1 MKNSIKRAQSERSL
15 SAMSNVR
22 ILREAK
28 KYFAMAAAALALAAC
43 DKNNDDFTV
52 DYLKDTPLTI
62 ASAGV
67 AELTTRAIT
76 EGQLVGAVDE
86 NVSIS
91 VWVEGSADKYNA
103 NNVEWVHDGTNWHS
117 NSTVLYEGENK
128 QKICAL
134 SPYVENASAAG
145 ITITADGVTDYLV
158 ASQTSITSNPVN
170 ICMSHALAKLVLNP
184 TLGTEVTGDNIA
196 TVEVQNMYTQGT
208 LNVKLNNWTNCT
220 GTTAFTMT
228 NNEVL
233 VVPMEGC
240 ESFPIVITMESGRV
254 FSANISLANV
264 DNKLEGGTQYTI
276 KLQIGQ
282 DKVTLGDIT
291 AASWGVPVDGGDLET
306 E

>member
-1 MKNSIKRAQSERSL
+1 M
-15 SAMSNVR
+15 
-22 ILREAK
+22 K
-28 KYFAMAAAALALAAC
+28 KYLAIAAAALALAAC
-43 DKNNDDFTV
+43 DKNNADLGIDNT
-52 DYLKDTPLTI
+52 KDTPLTI

-67 AELTTRAIT
+67 NELTARAIT
-76 EGQLVGAVDE
+76 EGQLVGSVDE

-91 VWVEGSADKYNA
+91 VWVEGSAEKYNA
-103 NNVEWVHDGTNWHS
+103 DNVKWVHDGSPDWYSNS

-134 SPYVENASAAG
+134 SPYVDGASAEG
-145 ITITADGVTDYLV
+145 VTITADGTTDYLV

-184 TLGTEVTGDNIA
+184 TLGTEVAGDNIA

-208 LNVKLNNWTNCT
+208 LNVEVNNWTNCT

-240 ESFPIVITMESGRV
+240 ESFPIVITMSRGRV

-282 DKVTLGDIT
+282 DKVTIGDIS
-291 AASWGVPVDGGDLET
+291 AASWGTPVDGGDLET

>member
-1 MKNSIKRAQSERSL
+1 MKTNIKNTLGKASFIFAL
-15 SAMSNVR
+15 SSFLF
-22 ILREAK
+22 IS
-28 KYFAMAAAALALAAC
+28 C
-43 DKNNDDFTV
+43 DQQEVESFDSQ
-52 DYLKDTPLTI
+52 KDTPLSI

-67 AELTTRAIT
+67 NELSTRVII
-76 EGQLVGAVDE
+76 EGQLIGSVDE

-91 VWVEGSADKYNA
+91 VWVEGSAEKYNA
-103 NNVEWVHDGTNWHS
+103 NNVEWIHHGTNWYS

-134 SPYVENASAAG
+134 SPYVENASADG
-145 ITITADGVTDYLV
+145 VTITADGVTDYLV
-158 ASQTSITSNPVN
+158 ASQTLIRSNPVN
-170 ICMSHALAKLVLNP
+170 INMSHALAKLVLNP

-208 LNVKLNNWTNCT
+208 LNVEINNWTNCT
-220 GTTAFTMT
+220 GTTALTMT

-233 VVPMEGC
+233 VVPMEEC
-240 ESFPIVITMESGRV
+240 QSFPIVITMESGRV

-276 KLQIGQ
+276 TLQVGH
-282 DKVTLGDIT
+282 DKVTVGNIT
-291 AASWGVPVDGGDLET
+291 AASWGTPVDGGDLET

>member
-1 MKNSIKRAQSERSL
+1 MKTNIKNTLGKASL
-15 SAMSNVR
+15 
-22 ILREAK
+22 L
-28 KYFAMAAAALALAAC
+28 FALSSFIFVSC
-43 DKNNDDFTV
+43 DNNNDDFTV
-52 DYLKDTPLTI
+52 DNLKDTPLTI

-76 EGQLVGAVDE
+76 EGQLIGSVDE

-103 NNVEWVHDGTNWHS
+103 NNVEWVHNGTDWYS
-117 NSTVLYEGENK
+117 NSTMLYEGENK

-134 SPYVENASAAG
+134 SPYVDGASAEG
-145 ITITADGVTDYLV
+145 VTITADGTTDYLV
-158 ASQTSITSNPVN
+158 ASQTLITSNPVN
-170 ICMSHALAKLVLNP
+170 INMSHALAKLVLNP

-208 LNVKLNNWTNCT
+208 LNVEVNNWTNCT

-233 VVPMEGC
+233 VVPMEEC
-240 ESFPIVITMESGRV
+240 QSFPIVITMESGRV

-276 KLQIGQ
+276 TLQVGHDTVTIG
-282 DKVTLGDIT
+282 GIT
-291 AASWGVPVDGGDLET
+291 ADSWGTPVEGGDLET

>member
-1 MKNSIKRAQSERSL
+1 MKTNINNIFRKTSVLCALL
-15 SAMSNVR
+15 SVLFISCQQE
-22 ILREAK
+22 IETPDLQ
-28 KYFAMAAAALALAAC
+28 
-43 DKNNDDFTV
+43 
-52 DYLKDTPLTI
+52 KDTPLTI

-76 EGQLVGAVDE
+76 EGQLVGSVDE

-103 NNVEWVHDGTNWHS
+103 NNVEWVHNGTDWYS

-134 SPYVENASAAG
+134 SPYVENASAEG
-145 ITITADGVTDYLV
+145 VTITADGTTDYLV

-196 TVEVQNMYTQGT
+196 TVEVQNMYIQGT
-208 LNVKLNNWTNCT
+208 LNVEVNNWTSCT

-276 KLQIGQ
+276 KLQIGH
-282 DKVTLGDIT
+282 DTVTIGDIS
-291 AASWGVPVDGGDLET
+291 AASWGTPVEGGDLET

>member
-1 MKNSIKRAQSERSL
+1 MRTKLLAFAATALMLASC
-15 SAMSNVR
+15 SNDEV
-22 ILREAK
+22 LTPQ
-28 KYFAMAAAALALAAC
+28 
-43 DKNNDDFTV
+43 DD
-52 DYLKDTPLTI
+52 LKDTPIAI

-67 AELTTRAIT
+67 NELSTRVIT
-76 EGQLVGAVDE
+76 EGQLIGRMEEPVAM
-86 NVSIS
+86 S
-91 VWVEGSADKYNA
+91 VWVEGSAEKYNA
-103 NNVEWVHDGTNWHS
+103 NNVEWVHNGTNWYS
-117 NSTVLYEGENK
+117 NSTMLYEGENK

-134 SPYVENASAAG
+134 SPYVDGASAEG
-145 ITITADGVTDYLV
+145 VTITADGVTDYLV
-158 ASQTSITSNPVN
+158 ASQTLITSNPVN
-170 ICMSHALAKLVLNP
+170 INMSHALAKLVLNP

-208 LNVKLNNWTNCT
+208 LNVEVNNWTNCT

-240 ESFPIVITMESGRV
+240 ESFPIVITMVSGRV

-276 KLQIGQ
+276 KLQIGH
-282 DKVTLGDIT
+282 DTVTIGDIS
-291 AASWGVPVDGGDLET
+291 AASWGTPVDGGDLET